1 MMIKILYLARSQGAA
16 PELVERRGAAFNARL
31 HARQSVAVTA
41 VPAYSSAHVRDFL
54 SGAESSGPSGD
65 AARISHADA
74 GDGQGSRR
82 QTRRRFLLSVPRGS
96 GQRRAKSRQVRPRL
110 CARIQRTCDDGGGFG
125 GGDPGGGA

>member
-1 MMIKILYLARSQGAA
+1 RARCVSTAWRCETAGHRVCCFRGPDVAAWGPPGSMMIKILYLARSQGAA

-54 SGAESSGPSGD
+54 SGAESSGASGD
-65 AARISHADA
+65 AARISYADA

-82 QTRRRFLLSVPRGS
+82 QARRRFLLSVPR
-96 GQRRAKSRQVRPRL
+96 
-110 CARIQRTCDDGGGFG
+110 
-125 GGDPGGGA
+125 